1 MKHIKRSLIS
11 SYVSRHGYVANG
23 NLIFTAA
30 NWAKILSG
38 HWACAVTEAG
48 NHPSNI
54 FRAAQLL
61 AKTYN

>member
-1 MKHIKRSLIS
+1 MCDTRNAKPRKTMKHIKRSLIS
-11 SYVSRHGYVANG
+11 SYGHGYVANG

-48 NHPSNI
+48 NHP
-54 FRAAQLL
+54 
-61 AKTYN
+61 KTYN